1 MGNTVTVKRNELQ
14 YMYDILSTFCSYY
27 DECCDCPVKD
37 CDEEQIIT
45 SGCPVKILEKMLK
58 E

>member
-1 MGNTVTVKRNELQ
+1 MNGDEKLNLIYAHE
-14 YMYDILSTFCSYY
+14 ILSTFCSYY